1 MSHIQHYD
9 DDVLPQAVDAV
20 AVDPALLNFGID
32 VFQAVMNGAMPIAEY
47 DGDNLACTGMNAIA
61 RQIGGHGLTLEEEAS
76 LVLRVVAFGDLVSQA
91 EGDSRTAAHV
101 GVSTDGYR
109 ITPAFLHAAAS
120 ADIVRRVDGSF
131 GYDLDSVAGRLVH

>member
-1 MSHIQHYD
+1 MNPAHDIADPDH
-9 DDVLPQAVDAV
+9 V
-20 AVDPALLNFGID
+20 A
-32 VFQAVMNGAMPIAEY
+32 
-47 DGDNLACTGMNAIA
+47 
-61 RQIGGHGLTLEEEAS
+61 S
-76 LVLRVVAFGDLVSQA
+76 DLVSQA

-101 GVSTDGYR
+101 GVAADGYR